1 MSNKLDINSLLKNKW
16 FWIVGIILLVGIFSE
31 ISSCSDK
38 GQVKKKSTDSYIEA
52 VQNENFTEAHQIL
65 NNLLADY
72 ISMSDNYNVDKYGNK
87 FWNAANY
94 IYKAEM
100 QYLLPQNDPE
110 ADKRLLYTLDD
121 FTPIGEAPE
130 ADHVYGL
137 SEHNDHCKEFEAYI
151 NFATGYNKL
160 CLEMIKI
167 ALRNDKV
174 DFAEDVLNSMKTNY
188 HKSEEH
194 YNYTYTINDRAKEE
208 GRKMISVYKNK

>member
-1 MSNKLDINSLLKNKW
+1 MDINSLPKNKW
-16 FWIVGIILLVGIFSE
+16 FWIVGVVLLVGIFSE
-31 ISSCSDK
+31 LSSCSGN
-38 GQVKKKSTDSYIEA
+38 GQAKKKSTDSYIEA
-52 VQNENFTEAHQIL
+52 VENEDFTEAHNIL

-72 ISMSDNYNVDKYGNK
+72 IRYSDDWDVDKYGNK

-110 ADKRLLYTLDD
+110 AEKRLLYTIDD

-137 SEHNDHCKEFEAYI
+137 SEHNGHYKEFKAYI

-167 ALRNDKV
+167 ALRNNKV

-188 HKSEEH
+188 HKSEQNS
-194 YNYTYTINDRAKEE
+194 NYTYTINDRAKEE
-208 GRKMISVYKNK
+208 GKKMISDYKK

>member
-16 FWIVGIILLVGIFSE
+16 FWIVGIILIAGISSE
-31 ISSCSDK
+31 ISSCSRK
-38 GQVKKKSTDSYIEA
+38 GEQKNKSVDSYIEA

-72 ISMSDNYNVDKYGNK
+72 IRKSDTWDVEEYGNK

-110 ADKRLLYTLDD
+110 AEKRLLYTLDD

-137 SEHNDHCKEFEAYI
+137 SEHNGHYKEFMAYI

-194 YNYTYTINDRAKEE
+194 SNYTYTINDRAKEE

>member
-1 MSNKLDINSLLKNKW
+1 MDINSLLKNKW
-16 FWIVGIILLVGIFSE
+16 FWIVGVVLLVGIISE
-31 ISSCSDK
+31 LSSCSGN
-38 GQVKKKSTDSYIEA
+38 GQAKKKSTDSYIEA
-52 VQNENFTEAHQIL
+52 VENEDFTEAHNIL

-72 ISMSDNYNVDKYGNK
+72 IRYSDDWDVDKYGNK

-110 ADKRLLYTLDD
+110 AEKRLLYTIDD

-137 SEHNDHCKEFEAYI
+137 SEHNGHYKEFKAYI

-167 ALRNDKV
+167 ALRNNKV

-188 HKSEEH
+188 HKSEQNS
-194 YNYTYTINDRAKEE
+194 NYTYTINDRAKEE
-208 GRKMISVYKNK
+208 GKKMISDYKK

>member
-1 MSNKLDINSLLKNKW
+1 MDINSLLKNKW
-16 FWIVGIILLVGIFSE
+16 VWIVGVVLLVGIFSE
-31 ISSCSDK
+31 LSSCSGN
-38 GQVKKKSTDSYIEA
+38 GQAKKKSTDSYIEA
-52 VQNENFTEAHQIL
+52 VENEDFTEAHNIL

-72 ISMSDNYNVDKYGNK
+72 IRYSDDWDVDKYGNK

-110 ADKRLLYTLDD
+110 AEKRLLYTIDD

-137 SEHNDHCKEFEAYI
+137 SEHNGHYKEFKAYI

-167 ALRNDKV
+167 ALRNNKV

-188 HKSEEH
+188 HKSEQNS
-194 YNYTYTINDRAKEE
+194 NYTYTINDRAKEE
-208 GRKMISVYKNK
+208 GKKMISDYKK